1 MSLVFNGDGRTIR
14 ITKEINV
21 ISGIEKKGFLTQRD
35 RVGADSNAMDGST
48 QVCFV
53 NAFLWV
59 MQENQTGSS
68 VWRQSACIRTHQVKS
83 LGTDKQQSSQSSS
96 TSSFSIF

>member
-21 ISGIEKKGFLTQRD
+21 ISGLEKKGFLTQRD
-35 RVGADSNAMDGST
+35 GVGADSNAVDGEWVVGST

-68 VWRQSACIRTHQVKS
+68 VWRQSAYMHP
-83 LGTDKQQSSQSSS
+83 SSEE
-96 TSSFSIF
+96 FRNR